1 MRKFLK
7 ILFTILMF
15 FNILIPFTSEKG
27 WAKMEEITKVKASH
41 ILVSS
46 EGEAKALK
54 SEIEEGASFEELAK
68 KYSKCPS
75 GANGGDLGYFRR
87 GQMVKEFEN
96 AAFDTEINQVS
107 DPIKTQF
114 GYHLIKV
121 YDKKYGKITKDLILL
136 QVFCVCI

>member
-1 MRKFLK
+1 MRKFIK
-7 ILFTILMF
+7 ILFTTLMF

-46 EGEAKALK
+46 ESEAKALK

-75 GANGGDLGYFRR
+75 GKNGGDLGYFRR

-96 AAFDTEINQVS
+96 AAFDTEINKVS

-121 YDKKYGKITKDLILL
+121 YDKK
-136 QVFCVCI
+136 

>member
-1 MRKFLK
+1 MRKFIK
-7 ILFTILMF
+7 ILFTTLMF

-46 EGEAKALK
+46 ESEAKVLK
-54 SEIEEGASFEELAK
+54 SEIDEGASFEELAK

-75 GANGGDLGYFRR
+75 GKNGGDLGYFRR

-96 AAFDTEINQVS
+96 AAFDTEINKVS

-121 YDKKYGKITKDLILL
+121 YDKK
-136 QVFCVCI
+136 

>member
-1 MRKFLK
+1 MRKFIK
-7 ILFTILMF
+7 ILFTTLMF

-46 EGEAKALK
+46 ESEAKALK
-54 SEIEEGASFEELAK
+54 SEIDEGASFEELAK

-75 GANGGDLGYFRR
+75 GKNGGDLGYFRR

-96 AAFDTEINQVS
+96 VAFDTEINKVS

-121 YDKKYGKITKDLILL
+121 YDKK
-136 QVFCVCI
+136 

>member
-1 MRKFLK
+1 MRKFIK
-7 ILFTILMF
+7 ILFTTLMF

-27 WAKMEEITKVKASH
+27 WAKMEEVTKVKASH

-46 EGEAKALK
+46 ESEAKALK
-54 SEIEEGASFEELAK
+54 SEIDEGASFEELAK

-75 GANGGDLGYFRR
+75 GKNGGDLGYFRR

-96 AAFDTEINQVS
+96 AAFDTEINKVS

-121 YDKKYGKITKDLILL
+121 YDKK
-136 QVFCVCI
+136 

>member
-1 MRKFLK
+1 MRKFIK
-7 ILFTILMF
+7 ILFTTLMF

-27 WAKMEEITKVKASH
+27 WAKMEEVTKVKASH

-46 EGEAKALK
+46 ESEAKALK
-54 SEIEEGASFEELAK
+54 SEIDEGASFEELAK

-75 GANGGDLGYFRR
+75 GKNGGDLGYFRR

-96 AAFDTEINQVS
+96 AAFDTEINKIS

-121 YDKKYGKITKDLILL
+121 YDK
-136 QVFCVCI
+136 F

>member
-7 ILFTILMF
+7 ILFTILIF

-121 YDKKYGKITKDLILL
+121 YDKK
-136 QVFCVCI
+136 

>member
-114 GYHLIKV
+114 GCHLIKV
-121 YDKKYGKITKDLILL
+121 YDKK
-136 QVFCVCI
+136 

>member
-46 EGEAKALK
+46 EGA
-54 SEIEEGASFEELAK
+54 
-68 KYSKCPS
+68 
-75 GANGGDLGYFRR
+75 
-87 GQMVKEFEN
+87 
-96 AAFDTEINQVS
+96 
-107 DPIKTQF
+107 
-114 GYHLIKV
+114 
-121 YDKKYGKITKDLILL
+121 
-136 QVFCVCI
+136 

>member
-1 MRKFLK
+1 MEKNMRKFIK
-7 ILFTILMF
+7 ILFTTLMF

-46 EGEAKALK
+46 ESEAKALK
-54 SEIEEGASFEELAK
+54 SEIDEGASFEELAK

-75 GANGGDLGYFRR
+75 GKNGGDLGYFRR

-96 AAFDTEINQVS
+96 AAFDTEINKVS

-121 YDKKYGKITKDLILL
+121 YDKK
-136 QVFCVCI
+136 

>member
-27 WAKMEEITKVKASH
+27 WAKMEEVTKVKASH

-46 EGEAKALK
+46 ESEAKALK
-54 SEIEEGASFEELAK
+54 SEIDEGASFEELAK

-75 GANGGDLGYFRR
+75 GKNGGDLGYFRR

-96 AAFDTEINQVS
+96 AAFDTEINKIS

-121 YDKKYGKITKDLILL
+121 YDKK
-136 QVFCVCI
+136 

>member
-1 MRKFLK
+1 MRKFIK
-7 ILFTILMF
+7 ILFTTLMF

-27 WAKMEEITKVKASH
+27 WAKMDEITKVKASH

-46 EGEAKALK
+46 ESEAKALK
-54 SEIEEGASFEELAK
+54 SEIDEGASFEELAK

-75 GANGGDLGYFRR
+75 GKNGGDLGYFRR

-96 AAFDTEINQVS
+96 AAFDTEINKVS

-121 YDKKYGKITKDLILL
+121 YDKK
-136 QVFCVCI
+136 

>member
-1 MRKFLK
+1 MEKNMRKFIK
-7 ILFTILMF
+7 ILFTTLMF
-15 FNILIPFTSEKG
+15 FNILIPFKSDKG
-27 WAKMEEITKVKASH
+27 WAKMEEVTKVKASH

-46 EGEAKALK
+46 ESEAKALK
-54 SEIEEGASFEELAK
+54 SEIDEGASFEELAK

-75 GANGGDLGYFRR
+75 GKNGGDLGYFRR

-96 AAFDTEINQVS
+96 AAFDTEINKIS

-121 YDKKYGKITKDLILL
+121 YDKK
-136 QVFCVCI
+136 

>member
-1 MRKFLK
+1 MRKFIK

-46 EGEAKALK
+46 ESEAKALK
-54 SEIEEGASFEELAK
+54 SEIDEGASFEELAK

-75 GANGGDLGYFRR
+75 GKNGGDLGYFRR

-96 AAFDTEINQVS
+96 AAFDTEINKVS

-121 YDKKYGKITKDLILL
+121 YDKK
-136 QVFCVCI
+136 

>member
-46 EGEAKALK
+46 ESEAKALK
-54 SEIEEGASFEELAK
+54 SEIDEGASFEELAK

-75 GANGGDLGYFRR
+75 GKNGGDLGYFRR

-96 AAFDTEINQVS
+96 AAFDTEINKVS

-121 YDKKYGKITKDLILL
+121 YDKK
-136 QVFCVCI
+136 

>member
-1 MRKFLK
+1 MEKNMRKFIK
-7 ILFTILMF
+7 ILFTTLMF

-27 WAKMEEITKVKASH
+27 WAKMEEVTKVKASH

-46 EGEAKALK
+46 ESEAKALK
-54 SEIEEGASFEELAK
+54 SEIDEGASFEELAK

-75 GANGGDLGYFRR
+75 GKNGGDLGYFRR

-96 AAFDTEINQVS
+96 AAFDTEINKIS

-121 YDKKYGKITKDLILL
+121 YDKK
-136 QVFCVCI
+136 

>member
-1 MRKFLK
+1 MEKNMRKFIK
-7 ILFTILMF
+7 ILFTTLMF

-46 EGEAKALK
+46 ESEAKALK
-54 SEIEEGASFEELAK
+54 SEIDEGASFEELAK

-75 GANGGDLGYFRR
+75 GKNGGDLGYFRR

-96 AAFDTEINQVS
+96 AAFDTEINKVS

-121 YDKKYGKITKDLILL
+121 YDK
-136 QVFCVCI
+136 F

>member
-1 MRKFLK
+1 MEKNMRKFIK
-7 ILFTILMF
+7 ILFTTLMF

-27 WAKMEEITKVKASH
+27 WAKMEEVTKVKASH

-46 EGEAKALK
+46 ESEAKALK
-54 SEIEEGASFEELAK
+54 SEIDEGASFEELAK

-75 GANGGDLGYFRR
+75 GKNGGDLGYFRR

-96 AAFDTEINQVS
+96 AAFDTEINKVS

-121 YDKKYGKITKDLILL
+121 YDK
-136 QVFCVCI
+136 F

>member
-1 MRKFLK
+1 MKKNMRKFIK
-7 ILFTILMF
+7 ILFTTLMF
-15 FNILIPFTSEKG
+15 FNILIPFTSDKG

-46 EGEAKALK
+46 ESEAKALK

-75 GANGGDLGYFRR
+75 GKNGGDLGYFRR

-96 AAFDTEINQVS
+96 AAFDTKINQVS

-121 YDKKYGKITKDLILL
+121 YDKK
-136 QVFCVCI
+136 

>member
-1 MRKFLK
+1 MEKNMRKFIK
-7 ILFTILMF
+7 ILFTTLMF

-27 WAKMEEITKVKASH
+27 WAKMEEVTKVKASH

-46 EGEAKALK
+46 ESEAKALK
-54 SEIEEGASFEELAK
+54 SEIDEGASFEELAK

-75 GANGGDLGYFRR
+75 GKNGGDLGYFRR

-96 AAFDTEINQVS
+96 AAFDTEINKIS

-121 YDKKYGKITKDLILL
+121 YDK
-136 QVFCVCI
+136 F

>member
-1 MRKFLK
+1 MRKFIK
-7 ILFTILMF
+7 ILFTTLMF

-27 WAKMEEITKVKASH
+27 WAKMEEVTKVKASH

-46 EGEAKALK
+46 ESEAKALK
-54 SEIEEGASFEELAK
+54 SEIDEGASFEELAK

-75 GANGGDLGYFRR
+75 GKNGGDLGYFRR

-96 AAFDTEINQVS
+96 AAFDTEINKVS

-121 YDKKYGKITKDLILL
+121 YDK
-136 QVFCVCI
+136 F

>member
-1 MRKFLK
+1 MRKFIK
-7 ILFTILMF
+7 ILFTTLMF

-46 EGEAKALK
+46 ESEAKALK
-54 SEIEEGASFEELAK
+54 SEIDEGASFEELAK

-75 GANGGDLGYFRR
+75 GKNGGDLGYFRR

-96 AAFDTEINQVS
+96 AAFDTEINKVS

-121 YDKKYGKITKDLILL
+121 YDKK
-136 QVFCVCI
+136 

>member
-46 EGEAKALK
+46 ESEAKALK
-54 SEIEEGASFEELAK
+54 SEIDEGASFEELAK

-75 GANGGDLGYFRR
+75 GKNGGDFL
-87 GQMVKEFEN
+87 
-96 AAFDTEINQVS
+96 
-107 DPIKTQF
+107 
-114 GYHLIKV
+114 
-121 YDKKYGKITKDLILL
+121 
-136 QVFCVCI
+136 

>member
-1 MRKFLK
+1 MRKFIK
-7 ILFTILMF
+7 ILFTTLMF
-15 FNILIPFTSEKG
+15 FIILIPFTSEKG

-46 EGEAKALK
+46 ESEAKALK
-54 SEIEEGASFEELAK
+54 SEIDEGASFEELAK

-75 GANGGDLGYFRR
+75 GKNGGDLGYFRR

-96 AAFDTEINQVS
+96 AAFDTEINKVS

-121 YDKKYGKITKDLILL
+121 YDKK
-136 QVFCVCI
+136 

>member
-1 MRKFLK
+1 MRKFIK
-7 ILFTILMF
+7 ILFTTLMF

-46 EGEAKALK
+46 ESEAKALK
-54 SEIEEGASFEELAK
+54 SEIDEGASFEELAK

-75 GANGGDLGYFRR
+75 GKNGGDLGYFRR

-96 AAFDTEINQVS
+96 AAFDTEINKVS
-107 DPIKTQF
+107 NPIKTQF

-121 YDKKYGKITKDLILL
+121 YDKK
-136 QVFCVCI
+136 

>member
-1 MRKFLK
+1 MRKFIK
-7 ILFTILMF
+7 ILFTTLMF

-27 WAKMEEITKVKASH
+27 WAKMEEVTKVKASH

-46 EGEAKALK
+46 ESEAKALK
-54 SEIEEGASFEELAK
+54 SEIDEGASFEELAK

-75 GANGGDLGYFRR
+75 GKNGGDLGYFRR

-96 AAFDTEINQVS
+96 AAFDTEINKIS

-121 YDKKYGKITKDLILL
+121 YDKK
-136 QVFCVCI
+136 

>member
-1 MRKFLK
+1 MEKNMRKFIK
-7 ILFTILMF
+7 ILFTTLMF

-46 EGEAKALK
+46 ESEAKALK

-75 GANGGDLGYFRR
+75 GKNGGDLGYFRR

-96 AAFDTEINQVS
+96 AAFDTEINKVS

-121 YDKKYGKITKDLILL
+121 YDKK
-136 QVFCVCI
+136 

>member
-1 MRKFLK
+1 MRKFIK
-7 ILFTILMF
+7 ILFTTLMF

-46 EGEAKALK
+46 ESEAKALK
-54 SEIEEGASFEELAK
+54 SEIDEGASFEELAK

-75 GANGGDLGYFRR
+75 GKNGGDLGYFRR

-96 AAFDTEINQVS
+96 AAFDTEINKIS

-121 YDKKYGKITKDLILL
+121 YDKK
-136 QVFCVCI
+136 